1 MTDIFKKVIT
11 NENIITNIENI
22 PCVINCIHF
31 FVKICN
37 SFPSKIPW
45 YIANNIFDIII
56 NYFTEYF
63 PKYDGVLDLIYLL
76 LYTISIHN
84 EGKSYIKNN
93 LEKLKILFAKIFE
106 KIENDE
112 NYFYYNLFVLKDLS
126 KNELYS
132 PFNALIH
139 TEGISELIQIIY
151 FKNINPNILLKLF
164 NFKNY
169 FFV

>member
-1 MTDIFKKVIT
+1 MVPAFRFRSVWRWNWACQRSEQASGT
-11 NENIITNIENI
+11 
-22 PCVINCIHF
+22 
-31 FVKICN
+31 
-37 SFPSKIPW
+37 
-45 YIANNIFDIII
+45 DIII

-84 EGKSYIKNN
+84 EGKTYIKNN
-93 LEKLKILFAKIFE
+93 LEKLRNLFAKIFE

-139 TEGISELIQIIY
+139 TEGISELIQII
-151 FKNINPNILLKLF
+151 FENVKSFMEKLIKEEKNIQIKKIIKLF
-164 NFKNY
+164 
-169 FFV
+169 